1 MQMDR
6 LTSAERSRNMA
17 LIRGRD
23 TKPELRVRS
32 LLHGLGYRFRLHRK
46 GLPGSPD
53 IVLPRHKA
61 VVFVHGCFW
70 HRHPGCRGATMPK
83 TRTEFWCEKFEA
95 NVRRDE
101 AASAGLNEAGWRVL
115 VLWECETKDAMVSEN
130 LIREFFGKGM
140 PSEEDR
146 TDGGDRP

>member
-1 MQMDR
+1 MDR

-32 LLHGLGYRFRLHRK
+32 LLHGLGYRFRLHRRE
-46 GLPGSPD
+46 LPGSPD

-61 VVFVHGCFW
+61 VIFVHGCFW
-70 HRHPGCRGATMPK
+70 HRHPGCRGATTPK
-83 TRTEFWCEKFEA
+83 TRTEFWRQKFEG
-95 NVRRDE
+95 NVRRDN
-101 AASAGLNEAGWRVL
+101 AVRASLDKAGWQVL
-115 VLWECETKDAMVSEN
+115 VLWECETKKAMVTEN
-130 LIREFFGKGM
+130 LIREFFRKGM